1 MFWHIVLTNN
11 STTLTDHILI
21 RFEGV
26 GHDSSSGG
34 CDIQYLNNIY
44 KRQVFKPF
52 FLRKNYEA
60 ISIIN

>member
-1 MFWHIVLTNN
+1 MFWHIIFVNN
-11 STTLTDHILI
+11 TTTLTDYII
-21 RFEGV
+21 IGFEGV

-52 FLRKNYEA
+52 MK
-60 ISIIN
+60 